1 MGVTNGMGDD
11 GAVTHSPDQLPAQHA
26 DGFLWERPVRRR
38 PRGRDVRAVGLTH
51 FDWRLALDDL
61 ARSPTR
67 PPCSA
72 PGCST
77 RPTTKRM
84 VEALGELR
92 SDVAAGRVGP
102 GIDED
107 VHGALERLLIER
119 VGPNS
124 AAGCGRVD
132 PATTRSIKA
141 LVRRW
146 LRREIRLV
154 ALDVLTVVGALR
166 DQAERHL
173 G

>member
-1 MGVTNGMGDD
+1 MFALSV
-11 GAVTHSPDQLPAQHA
+11 S
-26 DGFLWERPVRRR
+26 
-38 PRGRDVRAVGLTH
+38 TH

-61 ARSPTR
+61 DGSIAHAAALQR
-67 PPCSA
+67 A
-72 PGCST
+72 GLLDEADHQA
-77 RPTTKRM
+77 M

-102 GIDED
+102 AATDED

-119 VGPNS
+119 VGPELGGRLR
-124 AAGCGRVD
+124 AGRSRND
-132 PATTRSIKA
+132 QIAT

-166 DQAERHL
+166 DQA
-173 G
+173 